1 MKARCNTC
9 LCLDYSFMLD
19 RYEYDGKSHFCGLH
33 GGETVDPNGE
43 QPNLDRK
50 GGCGYIPKEEPQ
62 QLELIF
68 ND

>member
-1 MKARCNTC
+1 
-9 LCLDYSFMLD
+9 MLD

-33 GGETVDPNGE
+33 GGEIVDPNGE
-43 QPNLDRK
+43 QPDLDRK